1 MSIERIEPDSRMSM
15 AVTHNGLVYLSG
27 VCGEGPDVKTQT
39 EGMLAEVDRLLAKTG
54 SNKSKILTAQVWLSN
69 MMAIDEMNIVWDA
82 WIDPQNPPARAC
94 VEARLTGP
102 EWLVEVMVV
111 AAL

>member
-1 MSIERIEPDSRMSM
+1 MTIKRIEPDRRMSM
-15 AVTHNGLVYLSG
+15 AVTHDGLVYLSG
-27 VCGEGPDVKTQT
+27 VCGEGPDVATQT
-39 EGMLAEVDRLLAKTG
+39 QGMLAEVDRLLAKAG
-54 SNKSKILTAQVWLSN
+54 SDKSKILTAQIWLSN
-69 MMAIDEMNIVWDA
+69 MMAVDDMNAIWDA
-82 WIDPQNPPARAC
+82 WIDPENPPARAC